1 MSEPVERRH
10 ELDLE
15 PEMAAYGIHGTGGK
29 QNQTHVGCLIFLKDE
44 GGGFVHRERGSP
56 NTMKTT
62 CSFFTRVLLVLLTV
76 GTTLSGADFIT
87 LNVKLKTESEDH
99 DPHQQHHKWLEVR
112 VTNGSA
118 DSLEGAT
125 LRWKLFAEE
134 VGQRH
139 HPIVIEKKGEE
150 KLTVNGSGQFADL
163 TTPKVTFKW
172 TLGHS
177 VRTGRRSSRY
187 EPETGRR
194 YHGYIIEVVKDGKV
208 IAESLS
214 AESLRNIEKTSEK
227 TKSPDSK

>member
-1 MSEPVERRH
+1 MK
-10 ELDLE
+10 
-15 PEMAAYGIHGTGGK
+15 AAF
-29 QNQTHVGCLIFLKDE
+29 C
-44 GGGFVHRERGSP
+44 
-56 NTMKTT
+56 
-62 CSFFTRVLLVLLTV
+62 FFTCVLWVMLTA
-76 GTTLSGADFIT
+76 GATLSGADFVT
-87 LNVKLKTESEDH
+87 LNVKLKTQSEDH

-112 VTNGSA
+112 VTNSSA
-118 DSLEGAT
+118 DNLEGAT

-134 VGQRH
+134 VGKRH
-139 HPIVIEKKGEE
+139 HPIVVEKKGEE
-150 KLTVNGSGQFADL
+150 KLSVNGSGQYADI

-177 VRTGRRSSRY
+177 VRTGRRRSRY

-214 AESLRNIEKTSEK
+214 AESLRNLEKTSEK